1 MKDKNSLRKWETAL
15 LLSLCV
21 ALCLGTWAS
30 AASGRVSAQLVRLHV
45 IAHSDAPEEQSV
57 KLTVR
62 DNVLEYLEPKLESA
76 GSAVEAREIISKN
89 LDGIKRAAEN
99 VSEGRPVSVEL
110 GEEYYPTRD
119 YDGFSLP
126 AGKYQ
131 SLRVTLGS
139 GEGHNW
145 WCVVFPPLCLTAAET
160 EAAFEELDDGTRAII
175 SDDGG
180 GVVFKFRLLE
190 LWGELME
197 LLGLD

>member
-76 GSAVEAREIISKN
+76 GSAVEAREIITKN

-99 VSEGRPVSVEL
+99 VSEGRPVSVKL

>member
-45 IAHSDAPEEQSV
+45 IAHSDAPEEQCV

-62 DNVLEYLEPKLESA
+62 DSVLEYLEPKLESA
-76 GSAVEAREIISKN
+76 GSAVEAREIITKN

-99 VSEGRPVSVEL
+99 VSEGRPVSVKL

-180 GVVFKFRLLE
+180 GVVFKFRILE

>member
-76 GSAVEAREIISKN
+76 GSAVEAREIITEN

-99 VSEGRPVSVEL
+99 VSEGRPVSVKL

-180 GVVFKFRLLE
+180 GVVFKFRILE